1 MAKKSLQEMLREKE
15 KNLSPQEKQKMESL
29 KKDVNKYKKM
39 SNAEIVNELKKIR
52 SKDTG
57 GNINKD
63 KINEFEKI
71 ISPMLNDNQKMQLQ
85 AIKKQMGF
93 E

>member
-1 MAKKSLQEMLREKE
+1 MLREKE
-15 KNLSPQEKQKMESL
+15 KNLSPQEKQKMENL

>member
-1 MAKKSLQEMLREKE
+1 MVKKSLQEMLREKE
-15 KNLSPQEKQKMESL
+15 KNLSPQEKQKMENL
-29 KKDVNKYKKM
+29 KNDVNKYKKM

>member
-15 KNLSPQEKQKMESL
+15 KNLSPQEKQKMENL

>member
-1 MAKKSLQEMLREKE
+1 MAKKSLQDMLREKE
-15 KNLSPQEKQKMESL
+15 KTLSPKEKQAMENL

-39 SNAEIVNELKKIR
+39 SNAEIVNELQKIR
-52 SKDTG
+52 NKDKG
-57 GNINKD
+57 GNINKE

-71 ISPMLNDNQKMQLQ
+71 ISPMLNDNQKKQLQ